1 MDTPFQYKISTLVF
15 IKNAEGKLMLVQ
27 RLKSP
32 NKGLWSP
39 IGGKLEMSIGESPF
53 QCAIRET
60 REETGLEL
68 TEKDLHLFA
77 IVAEKAYEGN
87 AHWLMFLFDC
97 KKAMNALPPEMGEG
111 RYEFF
116 DRSRIDSLSIPETD
130 RKMLWS
136 TYDNF
141 SSGFCAL
148 RADCEVAGD
157 IKFTI
162 EQSSK

>member
-1 MDTPFQYKISTLVF
+1 
-15 IKNAEGKLMLVQ
+15 MLVQ

-116 DRSRIDSLSIPETD
+116 DRSQIDSLSIPETD

-162 EQSSK
+162 EMPIAI

>member
-1 MDTPFQYKISTLVF
+1 MDTLLQYKISTLVF

-39 IGGKLEMSIGESPF
+39 IGGKLEMSIG
-53 QCAIRET
+53 ET

-148 RADCEVAGD
+148 RADCGVSGD